1 MIGTPAPGW
10 RRRGRP
16 DVAEPEIGATAS
28 AELIVAAADLAS
40 TLRLGPEDSFPPV
53 LATSRMIALMEIA
66 AARLLVPLLGPG
78 DLSVGVTVD
87 VSHAAATPEGI
98 KVTASARY
106 AGREG
111 RLYLFEVV
119 ALDAGG
125 EIGRGTHKR
134 AIVSGERLLS
144 GAARRNGES

>member
-1 MIGTPAPGW
+1 MIGAPAPGR

-16 DVAEPEIGATAS
+16 DVAEPEIDSRAS
-28 AELIVAAADLAS
+28 AELVVAAADLAS

-53 LATSRMIALMEIA
+53 LATSRMIALMEVA
-66 AARLLVPLLGPG
+66 ASRLLAPLLGPG
-78 DLSVGVTVD
+78 ELSVGVTVD
-87 VSHAAATPEGI
+87 VAHTAATPEGI
-98 KVTASARY
+98 KVRASARY

-119 ALDAGG
+119 AHDAGG

-134 AIVSGERLLS
+134 AVVSGERLLA
-144 GAARRNGES
+144 GAARRNGEG